1 MIYLNFRVYVTLEI
15 PILDKK
21 YELLV
26 PIDRRI
32 HDLITILKNNLPE
45 LSENYYKDK
54 TPNLYNKTSGEI
66 YDMNQIIKD
75 SNIKNGTRLL
85 LV

>member
-1 MIYLNFRVYVTLEI
+1 MNFRVYIMLEV

-32 HDLITILKNNLPE
+32 HDLVEVLTVNIPE
-45 LSENYYKDK
+45 LKENYYQNRE
-54 TPNLYNKTSGEI
+54 PNLYNKTSGEL
-66 YDMNQIIKD
+66 YDMNQIIKN
-75 SNIKNGTRLL
+75 SNIKTGTRLL
-85 LV
+85 LI

>member
-1 MIYLNFRVYVTLEI
+1 MNFRVYVIIET

-32 HDLITILKNNLPE
+32 HELIDILKKNITGLND
-45 LSENYYKDK
+45 NYYQNNKL
-54 TPNLYNKTSGEI
+54 NLYNKSSGEI
-66 YDMNQIIKD
+66 YDMNQIIKN
-75 SNIKNGTRLL
+75 SNIKTGTRLIL
-85 LV
+85 I

>member
-1 MIYLNFRVYVTLEI
+1 MNFRVYVTLEV

-21 YELLV
+21 YELLI

-32 HDLITILKNNLPE
+32 HDVIDLLKKNIPE

-54 TPNLYNKTSGEI
+54 SPNLFNKSSGEV
-66 YDMNQIIKD
+66 YDMNQIIKN
-75 SNIKNGTRLL
+75 SNIKTGTRLL
-85 LV
+85 LI

>member
-1 MIYLNFRVYVTLEI
+1 MDFRVYVIVEM

-32 HDLITILKNNLPE
+32 HDLISVLKKAIPE
-45 LSENYYKDK
+45 LSDDYYERRE
-54 TPNLYNKTSGEI
+54 PVIMSKTSGDV
-66 YDMNQIIKD
+66 YDLNVVIKNT
-75 SNIKNGTRLL
+75 NIKNGTRLIL
-85 LV
+85 I

>member
-1 MIYLNFRVYVTLEI
+1 MDFRVYVIVEL

-32 HDLITILKNNLPE
+32 HDLITVLKKAIPE
-45 LSENYYKDK
+45 LTSDFYEKRE
-54 TPNLYNKTSGEI
+54 PVLMSKTSGDV
-66 YDMNQIIKD
+66 YDMNAVIKNT
-75 SNIKNGTRLL
+75 NIKNGTRVILI
-85 LV
+85 

>member
-1 MIYLNFRVYVTLEI
+1 MNFRVYVTLEI
-15 PILDKK
+15 PILDKE

-26 PIDRRI
+26 PVDRRI
-32 HDLITILKNNLPE
+32 HDVLSVLKKNMPE
-45 LSENYYKDK
+45 LSENYYKEK
-54 TPNLYNKTSGEI
+54 TPNLYNKISGEM

-85 LV
+85 LI

>member
-1 MIYLNFRVYVTLEI
+1 MDFRVYVIIEI

-32 HDLITILKNNLPE
+32 HDLITVLKKAIPE
-45 LSENYYKDK
+45 LSTDFYERRD
-54 TPNLYNKTSGEI
+54 PVMISKTSGEI
-66 YDMNQIIKD
+66 YDMNVVIKNT
-75 SNIKNGTRLL
+75 NIKNGTRLL
-85 LV
+85 LI

>member
-1 MIYLNFRVYVTLEI
+1 MEFRGYVVIEM

-32 HDLITILKNNLPE
+32 HDLISVLKKAIPE
-45 LSENYYKDK
+45 LSSDFYKHRE
-54 TPNLYNKTSGEI
+54 PVVMSKTSGDV
-66 YDMNQIIKD
+66 YDMNVVIKNT
-75 SNIKNGTRLL
+75 NIKNGTRLIL
-85 LV
+85 I

>member
-1 MIYLNFRVYVTLEI
+1 MDFRVYVILEI

-32 HDLITILKNNLPE
+32 HDLIYLLIQNVPE
-45 LSENYYKDK
+45 LSQNYYGDK
-54 TPNLYNKTSGEI
+54 HPHLFNKITGEI
-66 YDMNQIIKD
+66 YDMNEIIKN
-75 SNIKNGTRLL
+75 SNIKTGTRLIL
-85 LV
+85 I

>member
-1 MIYLNFRVYVTLEI
+1 MDFRVYVIIEI

-32 HDLITILKNNLPE
+32 HNLIDVLVKAVPE
-45 LSENYYKDK
+45 LRADYYERREPVLFSK
-54 TPNLYNKTSGEI
+54 TNGTVYE
-66 YDMNQIIKD
+66 MNAVIK
-75 SNIKNGTRLL
+75 NTYIKNGTRLL
-85 LV
+85 LI

>member
-1 MIYLNFRVYVTLEI
+1 MNFRVYITLDV

-32 HDLITILKNNLPE
+32 HDLIDILRANIPE
-45 LSENYYKDK
+45 LRENYYKTK
-54 TPNLYNKTSGEI
+54 NPNIFNKSSGEL
-66 YDMNQIIKD
+66 YDMNDIIKD
-75 SNIKNGTRLL
+75 SNIKTGTRLIL
-85 LV
+85 I